1 MKLKISLLLSLVFAG
16 PISGQQA
23 LRSIEFFV
31 YSQSR
36 LEGLHFQTLQKSS
49 HTDDAQIRPIPIK
62 SHYLHSTGP
71 YSYYGIPQLSF
82 FHSTTKKKL
91 AALKL
96 NETTP
101 TKLLVFLDNPD
112 YGIAANALR
121 YRIVPFSLHPQRQIA
136 GQLSFL
142 NLSGFQLVAKVNHQ
156 ILVLKQNSQLSC
168 RPKSQIELQIALA
181 GPQEKWI
188 LGWKKSIQL
197 PEGSAQAL
205 IIFPPVLPGSSQL
218 DIRRIQLEVDAA
230 SEDQK

>member
-1 MKLKISLLLSLVFAG
+1 MKLRL
-16 PISGQQA
+16 
-23 LRSIEFFV
+23 
-31 YSQSR
+31 QSC
-36 LEGLHFQTLQKSS
+36 S
-49 HTDDAQIRPIPIK
+49 
-62 SHYLHSTGP
+62 
-71 YSYYGIPQLSF
+71 
-82 FHSTTKKKL
+82 
-91 AALKL
+91 
-96 NETTP
+96 
-101 TKLLVFLDNPD
+101 FLDNPD

-156 ILVLKQNSQLSC
+156 IQVLKQNSQFNC
-168 RPKSQIELQIALA
+168 RPKSQVELQIALA

-188 LGWKKSIQL
+188 LGWKKRFQL
-197 PEGSAQAL
+197 PEDSAQAL